1 MIPETTVLQKLV
13 ETIKGIFVTSTDGIV
28 GQLNRTIT
36 RLENH
41 SDALFIKGED
51 LNDAADALRAEAKAK
66 IDESVRAGRIAANL
80 GKLLVK

>member
-1 MIPETTVLQKLV
+1 MIPETTVLQRLV
-13 ETIKGIFVTSTDGIV
+13 AAVKGIFVTSTDGIV
-28 GQLNRTIT
+28 GQLNRAIK

-51 LNDAADALRAEAKAK
+51 LNDAADTLRAEAKAK
-66 IDESVRAGRIAANL
+66 IDESIRAARIAANL